1 MDNVTPAML
10 PEWVPVSVAALQTF
24 LKSHPDAERQVREIL
39 DKRLAKID
47 GTTWRAIFS
56 SLDNYLGKESTD
68 LLFNVAQPDQA
79 KRLEDIRDA
88 APHDVMNFLRTII
101 SLYGPELANAFLIS
115 NQLPNNWKMF
125 YRDVYYDYINK
136 RSHIRVRLEKYNGE
150 EPFVEGDADSILE
163 LTIFMIQTLLF
174 LPIPDLIGTQMA
186 DRFIEEANRLIEFLR
201 PPSTAAP
208 SGENTEG
215 KPAK

>member
-1 MDNVTPAML
+1 MDDATATTL
-10 PEWVPVSVAALQTF
+10 PEWVPASVTALQAF

-39 DKRLAKID
+39 DKRLDKID
-47 GTTWRAIFS
+47 GNTWGVIFA

-125 YRDVYYDYINK
+125 YRDVYYDYVNK
-136 RSHIRVRLEKYNGE
+136 RSHLRVRLAKYNGE

-174 LPIPDLIGTQMA
+174 LPVPDFIGETMA
-186 DRFIEEANRLIEFLR
+186 NRFVEEANKLIEFLR
-201 PPSTAAP
+201 PPAVES
-208 SGENTEG
+208 SGEQTES
-215 KPAK
+215 KSTK

>member
-1 MDNVTPAML
+1 MDNVTAATL
-10 PEWVPVSVAALQTF
+10 PEWVPVSVAALQAF

-39 DKRLAKID
+39 DKRLANID
-47 GTTWRAIFS
+47 GTTWRAIFA

-101 SLYGPELANAFLIS
+101 SLYGPELANAFLVS

-136 RSHIRVRLEKYNGE
+136 RSHIRVRIAKYNGE

-163 LTIFMIQTLLF
+163 LTIFMMQTLLF

-186 DRFIEEANRLIEFLR
+186 DRFVEEANRLIEFLR
-201 PPSTAAP
+201 PPAAAP
-208 SGENTEG
+208 SGDNAAG

>member
-1 MDNVTPAML
+1 MDDSTATTL
-10 PEWVPVSVAALQTF
+10 PEWVPASVTALQAF

-39 DKRLAKID
+39 DKRLEKID
-47 GTTWRAIFS
+47 GTTWGVIFA

-125 YRDVYYDYINK
+125 YRDVYYDYVNK
-136 RSHIRVRLEKYNGE
+136 RSHLRVRLAKYNGE

-163 LTIFMIQTLLF
+163 LTIFMIQTILF
-174 LPIPDLIGTQMA
+174 LPVPDFIGKPMA
-186 DRFIEEANRLIEFLR
+186 DRFVEEANKLIEFLR
-201 PPSTAAP
+201 PPAAE
-208 SGENTEG
+208 SGEQIESKPTE
-215 KPAK
+215 

>member
-1 MDNVTPAML
+1 MDNATAATL
-10 PEWVPVSVAALQTF
+10 PEWVPVSVTALQAF

-39 DKRLAKID
+39 DKRLDKID
-47 GTTWRAIFS
+47 GTTWRAIFA

-79 KRLEDIRDA
+79 KRLEDISDA

-136 RSHIRVRLEKYNGE
+136 RSHLRVRIAKYNGE

-174 LPIPDLIGTQMA
+174 LPIPDLIGAQMA
-186 DRFIEEANRLIEFLR
+186 DRFVEEANRLIEFLR
-201 PPSTAAP
+201 PPAAAP
-208 SGENTEG
+208 SAESAKG

>member
-1 MDNVTPAML
+1 MDNATAATL
-10 PEWVPVSVAALQTF
+10 PEWVPVSVTALQAF

-39 DKRLAKID
+39 DKRLDKID
-47 GTTWRAIFS
+47 GTTWRAIFA

-79 KRLEDIRDA
+79 KRLEDISDA

-136 RSHIRVRLEKYNGE
+136 RSHLRVRIAKYNGE
-150 EPFVEGDADSILE
+150 EASCHVSTRPNSVLLVRCFFFFFFFFDNLPYAVARDLSR
-163 LTIFMIQTLLF
+163 IFRRH
-174 LPIPDLIGTQMA
+174 D
-186 DRFIEEANRLIEFLR
+186 
-201 PPSTAAP
+201 
-208 SGENTEG
+208 
-215 KPAK
+215 